1 MFGVR
6 EVLSFLLSIF
16 ITAPHQCF
24 YMKNVFL
31 SWAVLFLFAC
41 NSGSSDTPAAGVFV
55 IQNVSVIPM
64 DTETVLE
71 NHDVFIADGKITHMA
86 PTTEKAPGKDALI
99 IDGTGKFLI
108 PGLAEMHAHIPRG
121 EDTAAMK
128 DILELFVLNGVTTIR
143 GMLGDPIH
151 LELKAQLSKGE
162 ITGPHFYAAAPG
174 LMGSTVK
181 SVKDADSLVRKYKN
195 EGYDLLKL
203 LPGLTL
209 ENFNAIVKT
218 AKEVNIPF
226 AGHVSYD
233 VGIWN
238 AIAAGYASVD
248 HLDGFVESLVPG
260 VEKIPEPERGLFGLH
275 IARKADLSKIDAL
288 VTALKQHN
296 IGVVPT
302 EALPE
307 RWFTPLRTA
316 EAFSKDPEMVY
327 MNEGTLN
334 NWVRAKNNIMAD
346 PLYDSAGVIALI
358 ALRKKILKACSD
370 NNVSMISG
378 SDAPQVFDVP
388 GFSLHQ
394 ELKYMADAGLTPFE
408 VLQTSTVNAAAY
420 FNHPGSGVIKP
431 GAASD
436 LVLLN
441 GNPLNDITQTANIAG
456 VLIGKQ
462 WLPSN
467 VITQRLE
474 ALKGKIKS

>member
-1 MFGVR
+1 MKNG
-6 EVLSFLLSIF
+6 FLL
-16 ITAPHQCF
+16 
-24 YMKNVFL
+24 
-31 SWAVLFLFAC
+31 WAGLLLFAC
-41 NSGSSDTPAAGVFV
+41 NSGPTGSPVAGVFV

-64 DTETVLE
+64 NKETVLE
-71 NHDVFIADGKITHMA
+71 NQDVFVADGKITHIG
-86 PTTEKAPGKDALI
+86 PTAEKEPGKEALI
-99 IDGTGKFLI
+99 IDGVGKFLI
-108 PGLAEMHAHIPRG
+108 PGLAEMHAHMPRG

-128 DILELFVLNGVTTIR
+128 DMLELFVLNGVTTIR
-143 GMLGDPIH
+143 GMLGDPVH

-174 LMGSTVK
+174 LSGGTVK

-203 LPGLTL
+203 LPGLTP

-248 HLDGFVESLVPG
+248 HMDGFVESLVPG
-260 VEKIPEPERGLFGLH
+260 IEKIPEHKRGLFGLH
-275 IARKADLSKIDAL
+275 IARQADLSKIDTLVKAL
-288 VTALKQHN
+288 QQHN
-296 IGVVPT
+296 IWVVPT

-327 MNEGTLN
+327 MNESVLN
-334 NWVRAKNNIMAD
+334 NWVKAKNNIMAD
-346 PLYDSAGVIALI
+346 PLYDSAGAVALI

-370 NNVSMISG
+370 NDVGIVSG

-408 VLQTSTVNAAAY
+408 VLQTSTVNAGAY
-420 FNHPGSGVIKP
+420 FNNPGSGVIKP
-431 GAASD
+431 GSVSD
-436 LVLLN
+436 LILLN
-441 GNPLNDITQTANIAG
+441 GNPLNDITQTSSIAG
-456 VLIGKQ
+456 VMIGKQ
-462 WLPSN
+462 WLPQD
-467 VITQRLE
+467 VIAQRLE
-474 ALKGKIKS
+474 ALKGKIKQ

>member
-1 MFGVR
+1 
-6 EVLSFLLSIF
+6 
-16 ITAPHQCF
+16 
-24 YMKNVFL
+24 MKNVLL
-31 SWAVLFLFAC
+31 SLAALLLYAC
-41 NSGSSDTPAAGVFV
+41 NSSQTGSPAEGAFV

-64 DTETVLE
+64 DSETVLE
-71 NHDVFIADGKITHMA
+71 KQDVFIADGKITHIG
-86 PTTEKAPGKDALI
+86 PTAEKETGKDALI
-99 IDGTGKFLI
+99 IDGAGKFLI

-121 EDTAAMK
+121 ADTAAMK
-128 DILELFVLNGVTTIR
+128 DILELFALNGITTIR
-143 GMLGDPIH
+143 GMLGDPAH
-151 LELKAQLSKGE
+151 LELKTQLSKGA

-181 SVKDADSLVRKYKN
+181 SVKDADSLVRKYKD

-260 VEKIPEPERGLFGLH
+260 IEKIPEQKRGLFGLH
-275 IARKADLSKIDAL
+275 IARKADPSKIDTL
-288 VTALKQHN
+288 VKALKQHN
-296 IGVVPT
+296 IWVVPT

-307 RWFTPLRTA
+307 RWFTPLKTA
-316 EAFSKDPEMVY
+316 GAFSKDPEMVY
-327 MNEGTLN
+327 MNETTLN
-334 NWVRAKNNIMAD
+334 NWVKSKNNIMAD
-346 PLYDSAGVIALI
+346 PLYDSAGAVALI

-370 NNVSMISG
+370 NNVGIVSG

-420 FNHPGSGVIKP
+420 FNNPSSGVIKP
-431 GAASD
+431 GAVSD

-456 VLIGKQ
+456 VMIGKQ

-467 VITQRLE
+467 VIAQRLE
-474 ALKGKIKS
+474 ALKGKIKQ